1 MIIGQ
6 FIFKFEYERIQNR
19 ARPTEIMVHMIL
31 IIERSEILIKPFIIA
46 ILSINVLII
55 GFFIYIVLDET
66 VSAWV
71 LKRILHATKFVDY
84 NQMRTLVQVRRI
96 RMRSLKSKSLRP
108 NDVST
113 KFCTRNLICIQRCF

>member
-1 MIIGQ
+1 
-6 FIFKFEYERIQNR
+6 
-19 ARPTEIMVHMIL
+19 MVHMIL

-108 NDVST
+108 NDVRT
-113 KFCTRNLICIQRCF
+113 KFSTRNLICIQRCF